1 MKQNLLALVLE
12 QGFKINIMKVT
23 IPFVLMMVLVLQT
36 SFVRA
41 QISSELEPV
50 SLAVVDFRGV
60 LSKSEAA
67 RNIRSVVDE
76 KRQEL
81 RKYFLEVEN
90 SLRDEQ
96 KDLSKK
102 RSIVTA
108 EAFEKRARKLKEKA
122 QSAQKLAQTSNQKL
136 KKSFDQAM
144 DKVQK
149 ELLRTVAEVAEESGV
164 GVVLFRSAIVIAVKK
179 LDISKEVLQRL
190 NKKLPNVKVN
200 FEMAK
205 GFQG

>member
-1 MKQNLLALVLE
+1 MKQNLLALVLA
-12 QGFKINIMKVT
+12 QGFKINIMKVP
-23 IPFVLMMVLVLQT
+23 ILFILLAVLVLQT

-41 QISSELEPV
+41 QVSSELEPV

-60 LSKSEAA
+60 LAKSEAA
-67 RNIRSVVDE
+67 RNIRSAVDE

-108 EAFEKRARKLKEKA
+108 EAFEKRARNLKEKA

-149 ELLRTVAEVAEESGV
+149 ELLRIVAEVAEESGV

-190 NKKLPNVKVN
+190 NKKLPEVEVR
-200 FEMAK
+200 FEMVK
-205 GFQG
+205 GSK

>member
-1 MKQNLLALVLE
+1 MKQNLLALVLV
-12 QGFKINIMKVT
+12 QGFEINSMKVP
-23 IPFVLMMVLVLQT
+23 ILFILSAVLVLQT

-41 QISSELEPV
+41 QVSSELEPV

-60 LSKSEAA
+60 LAKSEAA
-67 RNIRSVVDE
+67 RNIRSAVDE

-108 EAFEKRARKLKEKA
+108 EAFEQRARKLKEKA

-190 NKKLPNVKVN
+190 NKKLPKVKVR
-200 FEMAK
+200 FETIK
-205 GFQG
+205 GSN

>member
-1 MKQNLLALVLE
+1 MKQNLLALVLV
-12 QGFKINIMKVT
+12 QGFEINIMKVP
-23 IPFVLMMVLVLQT
+23 ILFILSAMLVLQT

-41 QISSELEPV
+41 QVSSELEPV

-60 LSKSEAA
+60 LAKSEAA
-67 RNIRSVVDE
+67 RNIRSAVDE
-76 KRQEL
+76 KRREL

-108 EAFEKRARKLKEKA
+108 EAFEQRARKLKEKA

-149 ELLRTVAEVAEESGV
+149 ELLRIVAEVAEESGV

-190 NKKLPNVKVN
+190 NKKLPKVKVR
-200 FEMAK
+200 FETIK
-205 GFQG
+205 GSN

>member
-1 MKQNLLALVLE
+1 MKQNLLALVLA
-12 QGFKINIMKVT
+12 QGFKIIIMKVP
-23 IPFVLMMVLVLQT
+23 ISFILFALLVLQT

-41 QISSELEPV
+41 QVSSELEPV

-60 LSKSEAA
+60 LAKSEAA
-67 RNIRSVVDE
+67 RNIRSAVDE
-76 KRQEL
+76 KREEL

-96 KDLSKK
+96 KNLSKK

-108 EAFEKRARKLKEKA
+108 EAFEQRARNLKEKA

-149 ELLRTVAEVAEESGV
+149 ELLRIVAEVAEETGV

-190 NKKLPNVKVN
+190 NKKLPEVKVR
-200 FEMAK
+200 FEMVK
-205 GFQG
+205 GSK

>member
-23 IPFVLMMVLVLQT
+23 IPFVLMIVLVLQT

-108 EAFEKRARKLKEKA
+108 EAFEKRAQKLKEKA

-179 LDISKEVLQRL
+179 LDISKEVLKRL
-190 NKKLPNVKVN
+190 NKKLPEVKVR
-200 FEMAK
+200 FETIK
-205 GFQG
+205 GSN

>member
-1 MKQNLLALVLE
+1 MKQNLLALVLV
-12 QGFKINIMKVT
+12 QGFEINIMKVP
-23 IPFVLMMVLVLQT
+23 ILFILSAMLVLQT

-41 QISSELEPV
+41 QVSSELEPV

-60 LSKSEAA
+60 LAKSEAA
-67 RNIRSVVDE
+67 RNIRSAVDE
-76 KRQEL
+76 KRREL

-108 EAFEKRARKLKEKA
+108 EAFEQRARKLKEKA

-149 ELLRTVAEVAEESGV
+149 ELLRIVAEVAEESGV

-190 NKKLPNVKVN
+190 NKKLPEVKVR
-200 FEMAK
+200 FEMVK
-205 GFQG
+205 GSK

>member
-1 MKQNLLALVLE
+1 MKQNLLALVLV
-12 QGFKINIMKVT
+12 QGFEINIMKVP
-23 IPFVLMMVLVLQT
+23 ILFILSAVLVLQT

-41 QISSELEPV
+41 QVSSELEPV

-60 LSKSEAA
+60 LAKSDAA
-67 RNIRSVVDE
+67 RNIRSAVDE

-108 EAFEKRARKLKEKA
+108 EAFEQRARKLKEKA

-149 ELLRTVAEVAEESGV
+149 ELLRIVAEVAEESGV

-190 NKKLPNVKVN
+190 NKKLPEVKVR
-200 FEMAK
+200 FETIK
-205 GFQG
+205 GSN

>member
-1 MKQNLLALVLE
+1 MKQNLLALVLV
-12 QGFKINIMKVT
+12 QGFEINIMKVP
-23 IPFVLMMVLVLQT
+23 ILFILSAMLVLQT

-41 QISSELEPV
+41 QVSSELEPV

-60 LSKSEAA
+60 LAKSEAA
-67 RNIRSVVDE
+67 RNIRSAVDE
-76 KRQEL
+76 KRREL

-108 EAFEKRARKLKEKA
+108 EAFEQRARKLKEKA

-190 NKKLPNVKVN
+190 NKKLPEVKVR
-200 FEMAK
+200 FETIK
-205 GFQG
+205 GSN

>member
-1 MKQNLLALVLE
+1 MKQNLLALVLV
-12 QGFKINIMKVT
+12 QGFEINIMKVP
-23 IPFVLMMVLVLQT
+23 ILFILSAVLVLQT

-41 QISSELEPV
+41 QVSSELEPV

-60 LSKSEAA
+60 LAKSEAA
-67 RNIRSVVDE
+67 RNIRSAVDE

-108 EAFEKRARKLKEKA
+108 EAFEQRARRLKEKA

-149 ELLRTVAEVAEESGV
+149 ELLRIVAEVAEESGV

-190 NKKLPNVKVN
+190 NKKLPEVKVR
-200 FEMAK
+200 FETIK
-205 GFQG
+205 GSN

>member
-1 MKQNLLALVLE
+1 MKQNLLALILV
-12 QGFKINIMKVT
+12 QGFEINSMKVP
-23 IPFVLMMVLVLQT
+23 ILFIFSAVLVFQT

-41 QISSELEPV
+41 QVSSELEPV

-60 LSKSEAA
+60 LAKSEAA
-67 RNIRSVVDE
+67 RNIRSALDE

-108 EAFEKRARKLKEKA
+108 EAFEQRARKLKEKA

-149 ELLRTVAEVAEESGV
+149 ELLRIVAEVAEESGV

-190 NKKLPNVKVN
+190 NKKLPEVKVR
-200 FEMAK
+200 FETIK
-205 GFQG
+205 GSN

>member
-190 NKKLPNVKVN
+190 NKKLPDVKVH
-200 FEMAK
+200 FEPIK
-205 GFQG
+205 GSK

>member
-149 ELLRTVAEVAEESGV
+149 ELLRIIAEVAEESGV
-164 GVVLFRSAIVIAVKK
+164 GVVLFRSAIVLAVKK

-190 NKKLPNVKVN
+190 NKKLPDVKVR
-200 FEMAK
+200 FETIK
-205 GFQG
+205 GSK

>member
-23 IPFVLMMVLVLQT
+23 IPFVLMMALVLQT

-149 ELLRTVAEVAEESGV
+149 ELVRTVAEVAEESGV

-179 LDISKEVLQRL
+179 LDISKEVLKRL
-190 NKKLPNVKVN
+190 NKKLPDVKVR
-200 FEMAK
+200 FETIK
-205 GFQG
+205 GSK

>member
-1 MKQNLLALVLE
+1 MKQNLLALVLV
-12 QGFKINIMKVT
+12 QGFKINIMKVP
-23 IPFVLMMVLVLQT
+23 IPFILLAMLVLQT

-41 QISSELEPV
+41 QVSSELEPV

-60 LSKSEAA
+60 LAKSEAA
-67 RNIRSVVDE
+67 RNIRSAVDE

-108 EAFEKRARKLKEKA
+108 EAFEQRARKLKEKA

-149 ELLRTVAEVAEESGV
+149 ELLRIVAEVAEESGV

-190 NKKLPNVKVN
+190 NKKLPEVKVR
-200 FEMAK
+200 FETIK
-205 GFQG
+205 GSK

>member
-12 QGFKINIMKVT
+12 QGFKINIMKIT
-23 IPFVLMMVLVLQT
+23 IPFVLMMVVVLQT

-122 QSAQKLAQTSNQKL
+122 QSAQRLAQTSNQKL

-179 LDISKEVLQRL
+179 LDISKEVLKRL
-190 NKKLPNVKVN
+190 NKKLPDVKVR
-200 FEMAK
+200 FETIK
-205 GFQG
+205 GSK

>member
-1 MKQNLLALVLE
+1 MKQNLLASVLE
-12 QGFKINIMKVT
+12 QGFKIDIMKVT
-23 IPFVLMMVLVLQT
+23 IPFVLMIVLVLQT

-149 ELLRTVAEVAEESGV
+149 ELLRIVAEVAEESGV

-190 NKKLPNVKVN
+190 NKKLPKVKVR
-200 FEMAK
+200 FETIK
-205 GFQG
+205 GSN

>member
-23 IPFVLMMVLVLQT
+23 IPFVLMIVLVLQT

-108 EAFEKRARKLKEKA
+108 EAFEQRARKLKEKA

-149 ELLRTVAEVAEESGV
+149 ELLRIVAEVAEESGV

-190 NKKLPNVKVN
+190 NKKLPEVKVR
-200 FEMAK
+200 FETIK
-205 GFQG
+205 GSN

>member
-1 MKQNLLALVLE
+1 MKQNLLALVLV
-12 QGFKINIMKVT
+12 QGFEINIMKVP
-23 IPFVLMMVLVLQT
+23 ILFILSAMLVLQT

-41 QISSELEPV
+41 QVSGELEPV

-60 LSKSEAA
+60 LAKSEAA
-67 RNIRSVVDE
+67 RNIRSAVDE
-76 KRQEL
+76 KRREL

-108 EAFEKRARKLKEKA
+108 EAFEQRARKLKEKA

-149 ELLRTVAEVAEESGV
+149 ELLRIVAEVAEESGV

-190 NKKLPNVKVN
+190 NKKLPEVKVR
-200 FEMAK
+200 FETIK
-205 GFQG
+205 GSN

>member
-1 MKQNLLALVLE
+1 MKQNLLALVLV
-12 QGFKINIMKVT
+12 QGFEINIMKVP
-23 IPFVLMMVLVLQT
+23 ILFILSAVLVLET

-41 QISSELEPV
+41 QVSSELEPV

-60 LSKSEAA
+60 LAKSEAA
-67 RNIRSVVDE
+67 RNIRSAVDE

-90 SLRDEQ
+90 GLRDEQ

-108 EAFEKRARKLKEKA
+108 EAFEQRARKLKEKA

-149 ELLRTVAEVAEESGV
+149 ELLRIVAEVAEESGV

-190 NKKLPNVKVN
+190 NKKLPEVKVR
-200 FEMAK
+200 FETIK
-205 GFQG
+205 GSN

>member
-1 MKQNLLALVLE
+1 MKQNLLALVLV
-12 QGFKINIMKVT
+12 QGFEINIMKVP
-23 IPFVLMMVLVLQT
+23 ILFILSAMLVLQT

-41 QISSELEPV
+41 QVSSELEPV

-60 LSKSEAA
+60 LAKSEAA
-67 RNIRSVVDE
+67 RNIRSAVDE

-108 EAFEKRARKLKEKA
+108 EAFEQRARKLKEKA

-149 ELLRTVAEVAEESGV
+149 ELLRIVAEVAEESGV

-190 NKKLPNVKVN
+190 NKKLPEVKVR
-200 FEMAK
+200 FETIK
-205 GFQG
+205 GSN

>member
-1 MKQNLLALVLE
+1 MKQNLLASVLE
-12 QGFKINIMKVT
+12 QGFKIDIMKVT
-23 IPFVLMMVLVLQT
+23 IPFVLIIVLVLQT

-190 NKKLPNVKVN
+190 NKKLPEVKVR
-200 FEMAK
+200 FETIK
-205 GFQG
+205 GSN

>member
-1 MKQNLLALVLE
+1 MKQNLLALVLV
-12 QGFKINIMKVT
+12 QGFEINIMKVP
-23 IPFVLMMVLVLQT
+23 ILFILSAMLVLQT

-41 QISSELEPV
+41 QVSSELEPV

-60 LSKSEAA
+60 LAKSEAA
-67 RNIRSVVDE
+67 RNIRSAVDE
-76 KRQEL
+76 KRREL

-149 ELLRTVAEVAEESGV
+149 ELLRIIAEVAEESGV

-190 NKKLPNVKVN
+190 NKKLPDVKVR
-200 FEMAK
+200 FETIK
-205 GFQG
+205 GSK

>member
-12 QGFKINIMKVT
+12 QGFKINIMKVS
-23 IPFVLMMVLVLQT
+23 IPFILLAVLVLQT
-36 SFVRA
+36 LFVRA
-41 QISSELEPV
+41 QASSELEPV

-60 LSKSEAA
+60 LAKSEAA
-67 RNIRSVVDE
+67 RNIRSAVDE
-76 KRQEL
+76 KRQKL

-96 KDLSKK
+96 KNLSKK

-136 KKSFDQAM
+136 KKSFDEAM

-149 ELLRTVAEVAEESGV
+149 ELLRIVAEVAEESGV

-179 LDISKEVLQRL
+179 LDISKEVLKRL
-190 NKKLPNVKVN
+190 NKKLPDVKVR
-200 FEMAK
+200 FETVK
-205 GFQG
+205 GSK

>member
-23 IPFVLMMVLVLQT
+23 IPFVLMIVLVLQT

-60 LSKSEAA
+60 LAKSEAA
-67 RNIRSVVDE
+67 RNIRSAVDE
-76 KRQEL
+76 KREEL

-96 KDLSKK
+96 KNLSKK

-108 EAFEKRARKLKEKA
+108 EAFEQRARNLKEKA

-149 ELLRTVAEVAEESGV
+149 ELLRIVAEVAEETGV

-190 NKKLPNVKVN
+190 NKKLPEVKVR
-200 FEMAK
+200 FEMVK
-205 GFQG
+205 GSK

>member
-1 MKQNLLALVLE
+1 MKQNLLALVLV
-12 QGFKINIMKVT
+12 QGFEINIMKVP
-23 IPFVLMMVLVLQT
+23 ILFMLSAMLVLQT

-41 QISSELEPV
+41 QVSSELEPV

-60 LSKSEAA
+60 LAKSEAA
-67 RNIRSVVDE
+67 RNIRSAVDE
-76 KRQEL
+76 KRREL

-149 ELLRTVAEVAEESGV
+149 ELLRIVAEVAEESGV

-190 NKKLPNVKVN
+190 NKKLPEVKVR
-200 FEMAK
+200 FETIK
-205 GFQG
+205 GSN

>member
-149 ELLRTVAEVAEESGV
+149 ELLRIVAEVAEESGV

-190 NKKLPNVKVN
+190 NKKLPKVKVR
-200 FEMAK
+200 FETIK
-205 GFQG
+205 GSN

>member
-1 MKQNLLALVLE
+1 MRQNLLALVLA
-12 QGFKINIMKVT
+12 QGFKIIIMKVP
-23 IPFVLMMVLVLQT
+23 ISFILFAVLVLHT

-41 QISSELEPV
+41 QVSSELEPV

-60 LSKSEAA
+60 LAKSEAA
-67 RNIRSVVDE
+67 RNIRLAVDE
-76 KRQEL
+76 KREEL

-96 KDLSKK
+96 KNLSKK

-108 EAFEKRARKLKEKA
+108 EAFEQRARNLKEKA

-149 ELLRTVAEVAEESGV
+149 ELLSIVAEVAEETGV

-190 NKKLPNVKVN
+190 NKKLPEVKVR
-200 FEMAK
+200 FEMVK
-205 GFQG
+205 GSK

>member
-1 MKQNLLALVLE
+1 MKQNLLALVLA
-12 QGFKINIMKVT
+12 QGFKINIMKVP
-23 IPFVLMMVLVLQT
+23 ILFILLAVLVLQT

-41 QISSELEPV
+41 QVSSELEPV

-60 LSKSEAA
+60 LAKSEAA
-67 RNIRSVVDE
+67 RNIRSTVDE

-102 RSIVTA
+102 RSIMTA
-108 EAFEKRARKLKEKA
+108 EAFEQRARNLKEKA

-149 ELLRTVAEVAEESGV
+149 ELLRIVAEVAEETGV

-190 NKKLPNVKVN
+190 NKKLPEVEVR
-200 FEMAK
+200 FEMVK
-205 GFQG
+205 GSK

>member
-1 MKQNLLALVLE
+1 MKQNLLALVLV
-12 QGFKINIMKVT
+12 QGFEINIMKVP
-23 IPFVLMMVLVLQT
+23 ILFILSAVLVLQT

-41 QISSELEPV
+41 QVSSELEPV

-76 KRQEL
+76 KRQEI

-96 KDLSKK
+96 KNLSKK

-108 EAFEKRARKLKEKA
+108 EAFEQRARNLKEKA

-179 LDISKEVLQRL
+179 LDISKEVLKRL
-190 NKKLPNVKVN
+190 NKKLPDVKVR
-200 FEMAK
+200 FETIK
-205 GFQG
+205 GSK

>member
-1 MKQNLLALVLE
+1 MKQNLLALVLV
-12 QGFKINIMKVT
+12 QGFEINIMKVP
-23 IPFVLMMVLVLQT
+23 ILFILSAMLVFQT

-41 QISSELEPV
+41 QVSSELEPV

-60 LSKSEAA
+60 LAKSEAA
-67 RNIRSVVDE
+67 RNIRSAVDE
-76 KRQEL
+76 RRREL

-108 EAFEKRARKLKEKA
+108 EAFEQRARKLKEKA

-179 LDISKEVLQRL
+179 LDISKEVLKRL
-190 NKKLPNVKVN
+190 NKKLPDVKVR
-200 FEMAK
+200 FETIK
-205 GFQG
+205 GSK

>member
-1 MKQNLLALVLE
+1 MKQNLLVLVLE

-190 NKKLPNVKVN
+190 NKKLPDVKVH
-200 FEMAK
+200 FEPIK
-205 GFQG
+205 

>member
-1 MKQNLLALVLE
+1 MKQNLLALVLV
-12 QGFKINIMKVT
+12 QGFEINIMKVL
-23 IPFVLMMVLVLQT
+23 ILFILSAMLVLQT

-41 QISSELEPV
+41 QVSSELEPV

-60 LSKSEAA
+60 LAKSEAA
-67 RNIRSVVDE
+67 RNIRSAVDE
-76 KRQEL
+76 KRREL

-179 LDISKEVLQRL
+179 LDISKEVLKRL
-190 NKKLPNVKVN
+190 NKKLPDVKVR
-200 FEMAK
+200 FETIIASK
-205 GFQG
+205 

>member
-23 IPFVLMMVLVLQT
+23 IPFVLMLVLVLQT

-149 ELLRTVAEVAEESGV
+149 ELLRIIAEVAEESGV

-190 NKKLPNVKVN
+190 NKKLPDVKVR
-200 FEMAK
+200 FETIK
-205 GFQG
+205 GSK

>member
-12 QGFKINIMKVT
+12 QGFKINIMKVL
-23 IPFVLMMVLVLQT
+23 IPFILLVMLVFQT

-41 QISSELEPV
+41 QASSELEPV
-50 SLAVVDFRGV
+50 SLAVIDFRGV
-60 LSKSEAA
+60 LAKSEAA
-67 RNIRSVVDE
+67 RNIRSAVDE

-96 KDLSKK
+96 KNLSKK

-149 ELLRTVAEVAEESGV
+149 ELLRIVAEVAEESGV

-190 NKKLPNVKVN
+190 NKKLPEVEVR
-200 FEMAK
+200 FEMVK
-205 GFQG
+205 GSK

>member
-23 IPFVLMMVLVLQT
+23 IPFVLMLVLVLQT

-149 ELLRTVAEVAEESGV
+149 ELLRIVAEVAEESGV

-190 NKKLPNVKVN
+190 NKKLPDVKVH
-200 FEMAK
+200 FEPIK
-205 GFQG
+205 GSK